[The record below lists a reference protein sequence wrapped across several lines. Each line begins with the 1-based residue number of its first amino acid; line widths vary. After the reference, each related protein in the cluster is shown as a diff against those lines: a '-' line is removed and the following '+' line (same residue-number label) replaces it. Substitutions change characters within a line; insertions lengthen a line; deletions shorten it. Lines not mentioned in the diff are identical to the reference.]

1 MMNRYLFLVLIVS
14 TFSMLAQAS
23 QNAKV
28 SGPGYSGGKS
38 PIGYPSVQAAL
49 EALRARSD
57 VKVTEQDEWIII
69 NDPVSTTLWSFTPMN
84 HPAHPAVI
92 KRSVVE
98 NNGGT
103 YLDMKGLC
111 QAEKAAC
118 DKLMEEF
125 KEMNEK
131 MRAYM
136 EASRRDVNEA
146 AEKSTDKSADKS
158 AKQKAPEGT

>member
-1 MMNRYLFLVLIVS
+1 MSNYGNRLTYKGNNMSKYLFLFFVLIVS
-14 TFSMLAQAS
+14 TYSILAQAS
-23 QNAKV
+23 QKTTMDG
-28 SGPGYSGGKS
+28 SGQSARKS
-38 PIGYPSVQAAL
+38 PIGYPSVAAAL

-57 VKVTEQDEWIII
+57 VKVTEQDGWFII
-69 NDPVSTTLWSFTPMN
+69 NDPVSTTLWSFTPMG

-98 NNGGT
+98 QNGGT

-111 QAEKAAC
+111 QAKKEPC

-125 KEMNEK
+125 KALNEK

-136 EASRRDVNEA
+136 EASRPGV
-146 AEKSTDKSADKS
+146 
-158 AKQKAPEGT
+158 KQGNPEVH